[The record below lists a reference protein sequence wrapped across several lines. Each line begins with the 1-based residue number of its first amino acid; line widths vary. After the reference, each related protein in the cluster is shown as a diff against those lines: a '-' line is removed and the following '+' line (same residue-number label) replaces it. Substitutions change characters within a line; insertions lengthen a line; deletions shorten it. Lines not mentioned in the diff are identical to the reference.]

1 VGYEVEKRKI
11 IASATLIIMLMASLT
26 VLIPSVS
33 ASAQNQI
40 ILPFHT
46 SWENQ
51 QPIGRSNSIDF
62 KKDFY
67 GYNGPSYPLQPEL
80 GMRNNEIAPPSNVF
94 GYDFGSRQLMGA
106 GYFGASYSYAYFNL
120 FDQTTDS
127 DYGPPFKIMPQT
139 FINLWYY
146 HYRLANCM
154 IDAEIYNARTEQY
167 SALRDFYNGGYI
179 VDQNGKRLH
188 PAFRS
193 DDPIGSWQFVSF
205 DLSKI
210 YQQDPENWYV
220 TKIWIGF
227 DNGGNGQTG
236 QCRTYFDMLHISYGV
251 GMHGGQRGY
260 STGAAVAW
268 DKHMT
273 PDGKYNLWLKIG
285 IVGDKHDRQY
295 GYFELT
301 GYPNQLEVTVDYPNV
316 QALASPKPTGVN
328 LTQPDP
334 NTPRVLEFTYDVLKT
349 IVGFL
354 TKGITDAVFLGL
366 EFTELLSTP
375 APQPTYTFPLTQW
388 LPPPNADIG
397 PDRAAGEV
405 YVLISGIPA
414 GTTINI
420 PIKFKI
426 VYYTWAHG
434 YWNMDEFTLYLS
446 WSSVP
451 TNPPPV
457 SLSISASS
465 GGTTDPASGTYTY
478 DYGSSVA
485 VTAFA
490 YSGYTFSHWLL
501 DGATVYDN
509 PITVTMDSDHTL
521 KAYFN
526 RADDFFD
533 GTFEGWSWSGGHLDT
548 YGGVGILWIHKNS
561 SAVMTKSLTFNSAV
575 LEFVTVRCTYLWEGV
590 AWRFIARR
598 ASDGTWLYGPLI
610 SDAETKTWVITDWY
624 TGEIDKIG
632 IKIYGEDGDYAQFDY
647 IAITNNVAL
656 TIVAGS
662 GGTTNP
668 SPGTYEY
675 SQKTSVQ
682 ATATPDTDYYF
693 RYWSLDG
700 QIIGYA
706 QTITVTIDANHT
718 LKAHFIHPSG
728 TGCPALLAW
737 NGTDYVNYGVIN
749 IHDIENDAIREVSV
763 STEDVSLAGY
773 KAKFKLREG
782 WEGLN
787 YSHSLID
794 QVKLYAVDS
803 NGNLYLCPLIQA
815 QHNEQGNVLLQLLLS
830 DNYRTDTYLMQTI
843 DLTFI
848 VPYPQQM
855 IVNFV
860 FVIEGHNPLKT

>member
-1 VGYEVEKRKI
+1 
-11 IASATLIIMLMASLT
+11 
-26 VLIPSVS
+26 
-33 ASAQNQI
+33 
-40 ILPFHT
+40 
-46 SWENQ
+46 
-51 QPIGRSNSIDF
+51 
-62 KKDFY
+62 
-67 GYNGPSYPLQPEL
+67 
-80 GMRNNEIAPPSNVF
+80 
-94 GYDFGSRQLMGA
+94 
-106 GYFGASYSYAYFNL
+106 
-120 FDQTTDS
+120 
-127 DYGPPFKIMPQT
+127 
-139 FINLWYY
+139 
-146 HYRLANCM
+146 
-154 IDAEIYNARTEQY
+154 
-167 SALRDFYNGGYI
+167 
-179 VDQNGKRLH
+179 
-188 PAFRS
+188 
-193 DDPIGSWQFVSF
+193 
-205 DLSKI
+205 
-210 YQQDPENWYV
+210 
-220 TKIWIGF
+220 
-227 DNGGNGQTG
+227 
-236 QCRTYFDMLHISYGV
+236 
-251 GMHGGQRGY
+251 
-260 STGAAVAW
+260 
-268 DKHMT
+268 
-273 PDGKYNLWLKIG
+273 
-285 IVGDKHDRQY
+285 
-295 GYFELT
+295 
-301 GYPNQLEVTVDYPNV
+301 
-316 QALASPKPTGVN
+316 
-328 LTQPDP
+328 
-334 NTPRVLEFTYDVLKT
+334 
-349 IVGFL
+349 
-354 TKGITDAVFLGL
+354 
-366 EFTELLSTP
+366 
-375 APQPTYTFPLTQW
+375 
-388 LPPPNADIG
+388 
-397 PDRAAGEV
+397 
-405 YVLISGIPA
+405 
-414 GTTINI
+414 
-420 PIKFKI
+420 
-426 VYYTWAHG
+426 
-434 YWNMDEFTLYLS
+434 
-446 WSSVP
+446 
-451 TNPPPV
+451 
-457 SLSISASS
+457 
-465 GGTTDPASGTYTY
+465 
-478 DYGSSVA
+478 
-485 VTAFA
+485 
-490 YSGYTFSHWLL
+490 
-501 DGATVYDN
+501 
-509 PITVTMDSDHTL
+509 
-521 KAYFN
+521 
-526 RADDFFD
+526 
-533 GTFEGWSWSGGHLDT
+533 
-548 YGGVGILWIHKNS
+548 
-561 SAVMTKSLTFNSAV
+561 MTKSLRFNSAV
-575 LEFVTVRCTYLWEGV
+575 LEFATVRCTYLWEGV

>member
-1 VGYEVEKRKI
+1 
-11 IASATLIIMLMASLT
+11 M
-26 VLIPSVS
+26 
-33 ASAQNQI
+33 N
-40 ILPFHT
+40 
-46 SWENQ
+46 
-51 QPIGRSNSIDF
+51 
-62 KKDFY
+62 
-67 GYNGPSYPLQPEL
+67 
-80 GMRNNEIAPPSNVF
+80 
-94 GYDFGSRQLMGA
+94 
-106 GYFGASYSYAYFNL
+106 
-120 FDQTTDS
+120 
-127 DYGPPFKIMPQT
+127 
-139 FINLWYY
+139 
-146 HYRLANCM
+146 
-154 IDAEIYNARTEQY
+154 
-167 SALRDFYNGGYI
+167 
-179 VDQNGKRLH
+179 
-188 PAFRS
+188 
-193 DDPIGSWQFVSF
+193 
-205 DLSKI
+205 
-210 YQQDPENWYV
+210 
-220 TKIWIGF
+220 
-227 DNGGNGQTG
+227 
-236 QCRTYFDMLHISYGV
+236 
-251 GMHGGQRGY
+251 
-260 STGAAVAW
+260 
-268 DKHMT
+268 
-273 PDGKYNLWLKIG
+273 PDGKYSLWLKVAIAG
-285 IVGDKHDRQY
+285 HKHTKSGFDVCAGTLKVY
-295 GYFELT
+295 VDN
-301 GYPNQLEVTVDYPNV
+301 PNA
-316 QALASPKPTGVN
+316 QALTWPEPTGVN

-334 NTPRVLEFTYDVLKT
+334 QAPKVSQFISDVAKT
-349 IVGFL
+349 ILSWFPGGQVIDVMDL
-354 TKGITDAVFLGL
+354 TSEFYGL
-366 EFTELLSTP
+366 ISSPE
-375 APQPTYTFPLTQW
+375 PQPTYTFPPANLVIAPE
-388 LPPPNADIG
+388 LV
-397 PDRAAGEV
+397 AGEV
-405 YVLISGIPA
+405 YILISGITPSEII
-414 GTTINI
+414 TI
-420 PIKFKI
+420 PIEFK
-426 VYYTWAHG
+426 VTWWTG
-434 YWNMDEFTLYLS
+434 DTDEFTLNFTWNSEPDEL
-446 WSSVP
+446 P
-451 TNPPPV
+451 KEC
-457 SLSISASS
+457 LSISTYT
-465 GGTTDPASGTYTY
+465 GGTTDPAPGIYDY
-478 DYGSSVA
+478 DYGESVT
-485 VTAFA
+485 VTASA
-490 YSGYTFSHWLL
+490 YSGYAFSHWLF

-521 KAYFN
+521 KAYFSRVN
-526 RADDFFD
+526 DFFD
-533 GTFEGWSWSGGHLDT
+533 GNFLEGWSCSKGDFFDT
-548 YGGVGILWIHKNS
+548 NGDIGTLWIFEGS
-561 SAVMTKSLTFNSAV
+561 SAIMTKSLRFNSAV
-575 LEFVTVRCTYLWEGV
+575 LEFATVRCTYLWEGV